1 MEYSVPGP
9 DGKASESSERSMPQ
23 ATSSAVIGLPSSHVA
38 SSRMVNVH
46 SVKSSLGLTQV
57 GRQVR
62 DEDHLAGLVVA
73 GVLGQRRG
81 A

>member
-46 SVKSSLGLTQV
+46 SVKSSLG
-57 GRQVR
+57 
-62 DEDHLAGLVVA
+62 
-73 GVLGQRRG
+73 
-81 A
+81 